1 MKTVLKI
8 LQWQDR
14 QRAGSGYRPKR
25 WVLKCPQH
33 LDAPLSVCS
42 GVRSPSHEPAENAK
56 NMEQLLQLYSAGK
69 LKPIV
74 NANAGVKR

>member
-1 MKTVLKI
+1 M
-8 LQWQDR
+8 
-14 QRAGSGYRPKR
+14 AGPPARRVRLPAETLGAEVPATPGCAI
-25 WVLKCPQH
+25 V
-33 LDAPLSVCS
+33 
-42 GVRSPSHEPAENAK
+42 GVFWGAFTIHEPAENAK